1 MKFIATLRDYI
12 WFSSKIFI
20 SMFVYFC
27 LYSWLVSS
35 LILSVLEWRLFWKP
49 MTDKSPEVTWE
60 LLLAPFSTMNSL
72 SPQTC
77 PHSHMSHMEDWC
89 LSSHLCLLRKP
100 SLAWKRNKLIHD
112 WRELKMIRATWVI
125 PIRAPK
131 PHSLPGT
138 YLVLVSNGSLPSAL
152 LFVSLSY

>member
-1 MKFIATLRDYI
+1 MIATLRDNI

-20 SMFVYFC
+20 SMFIYFC

-49 MTDKSPEVTWE
+49 MTDKSPAVTWE
-60 LLLAPFSTMNSL
+60 LLLAPSSTINFL

-77 PHSHMSHMEDWC
+77 PHSHMSHMEGWC

-100 SLAWKRNKLIHD
+100 SLARKTNKLIHD
-112 WRELKMIRATWVI
+112 WKELKMIRATRVSQVQQGGRQGEDRGTHVI
-125 PIRAPK
+125 HPSEHLNHTACLAP
-131 PHSLPGT
+131 T
-138 YLVLVSNGSLPSAL
+138 
-152 LFVSLSY
+152 